1 VEVPAVAGALMV
13 NVGDF
18 LQLVSND
25 RFKSVEHRVVAS
37 SVGPRVSVVCFFRT
51 NGAAAAASVLASIV
65 TDGDGKARYRSTT
78 VEELLRHSRAKG
90 LDGTSALH
98 HFRI

>member
-1 VEVPAVAGALMV
+1 VEVPAVAGALVV
-13 NVGDF
+13 NVGDL

-37 SVGPRVSVVCFFRT
+37 SVGPRVSVACFFRT
-51 NGAAAAASVLASIV
+51 NGAAAAASVLAPIV
-65 TDGDGKARYRSTT
+65 TDGDGKVRYRSTT

-90 LDGTSALH
+90 LDGTSALQ